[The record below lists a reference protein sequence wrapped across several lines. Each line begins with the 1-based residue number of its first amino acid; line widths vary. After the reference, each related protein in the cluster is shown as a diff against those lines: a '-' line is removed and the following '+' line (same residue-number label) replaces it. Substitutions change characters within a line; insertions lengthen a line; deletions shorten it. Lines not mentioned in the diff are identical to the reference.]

1 MGLMTRRG
9 KTHLSPPLFPSLWQY
24 LRGAR
29 AAGLTGTRPTLL
41 FVEDH
46 THPSGLG
53 SAIYVQLLP
62 GLGQGSWILGCCSWC
77 KLPGI
82 PFSQDPRKTGKP
94 APPGLWGPRD
104 FYRRVSPLE
113 TLLPQRNK
121 EGNGAWRD
129 QGWHPL
135 PVGTSQTLTPS
146 SQAQEI
152 ILGRSPKVPE

>member
-1 MGLMTRRG
+1 MGWDLLYMCSFYQGWG
-9 KTHLSPPLFPSLWQY
+9 KAPGFL
-24 LRGAR
+24 GA
-29 AAGLTGTRPTLL
+29 AAGAN
-41 FVEDH
+41 
-46 THPSGLG
+46 S
-53 SAIYVQLLP
+53 Q
-62 GLGQGSWILGCCSWC
+62 
-77 KLPGI
+77 GI